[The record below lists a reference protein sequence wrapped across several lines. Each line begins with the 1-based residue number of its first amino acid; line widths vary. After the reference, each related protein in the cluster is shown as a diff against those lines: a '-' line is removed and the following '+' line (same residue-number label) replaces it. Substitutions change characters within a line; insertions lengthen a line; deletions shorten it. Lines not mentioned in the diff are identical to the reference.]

1 MELKPQVSI
10 LINNYNKEKY
20 CIRAIKSALNQ
31 TYKNTEIIFFDDCS
45 SDNSVNNIEKYF
57 RKYLKKIKIIRN
69 KKRGKIYSY
78 NQIDAINI
86 SLKKCK
92 GEIVCILDSDDFFK
106 KDKVEKIVKYFK
118 VNKDKHLVLDLPII
132 FYNVKNKTY
141 AKENFFFRSDK
152 WSKFPPTSCISFK
165 KMKAKKILKKI
176 SIKKFEELWFDFRI
190 VTYFSFVENQFD
202 ILNKYLTYYSQDTD
216 NFDKRY
222 KKFLN
227 KSWWYRRHQAF
238 LFLKLLDHNK
248 FKKNLFTLDFL
259 VTSFLTKFFINK

>member
-1 MELKPQVSI
+1 
-10 LINNYNKEKY
+10 
-20 CIRAIKSALNQ
+20 
-31 TYKNTEIIFFDDCS
+31 
-45 SDNSVNNIEKYF
+45 
-57 RKYLKKIKIIRN
+57 
-69 KKRGKIYSY
+69 
-78 NQIDAINI
+78 
-86 SLKKCK
+86 
-92 GEIVCILDSDDFFK
+92 
-106 KDKVEKIVKYFK
+106 
-118 VNKDKHLVLDLPII
+118 
-132 FYNVKNKTY
+132 
-141 AKENFFFRSDK
+141 
-152 WSKFPPTSCISFK
+152 
-165 KMKAKKILKKI
+165 MKAKKILKKI

-259 VTSFLTKFFINK
+259 VTSFLTKLFINK